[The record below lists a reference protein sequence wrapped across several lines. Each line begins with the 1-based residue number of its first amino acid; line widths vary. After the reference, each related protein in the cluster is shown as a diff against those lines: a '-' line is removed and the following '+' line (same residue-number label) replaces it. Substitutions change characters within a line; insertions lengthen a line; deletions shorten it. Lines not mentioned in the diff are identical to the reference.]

1 MRYLLPIILSSICSA
16 TFAEQE
22 SPYTPEEIVIVD
34 VRLDDDATGGCWT
47 NLKESR
53 EYAEEQLRLNGYKF
67 LGIQNGDTIATE
79 EDKAAATKFMRQ
91 LGGDTEEHLL
101 YGAYLHHIQ
110 QNKYSVMLSVSA
122 SRSTSGC
129 YGFVSVDLTRYAVGH
144 SRPASSEVSYTYT
157 KKIFSN
163 VQNAN
168 IVMLDVIKAFV
179 KYIKSGSVS

>member
-1 MRYLLPIILSSICSA
+1 MRFLLPIILSSICSVS
-16 TFAEQE
+16 FAEQE
-22 SPYTPEEIVIVD
+22 SPYTPDEIAIVE
-34 VRLDDDATGGCWT
+34 VRLNDDATGGCWT

-67 LGIQNGDTIATE
+67 LGIQNGDPIATE

-91 LGGDTEEHLL
+91 LGGDTDEHLL

-122 SRSTSGC
+122 SRSSAGC

-144 SRPASSEVSYTYT
+144 SRPASADVSYTYT
-157 KKIFSN
+157 KKIFSHK
-163 VQNAN
+163 QNAN
-168 IVMLDVIKAFV
+168 LVMLDVVKTFV
-179 KYIKSGSVS
+179 KYIKTGSVS